1 MHRRSSIFAIAIA
14 IAGAW
19 ACGSSKPPPPVIE
32 TQAADIGP
40 AEPPPEPKSEPV
52 ASTEGVE
59 PVGKPVGK
67 PESTTSTP
75 ATNQPEITVLDAGK
89 DPKKEIRHKF
99 KKNARQKLLM
109 QSTTRISG
117 ANLPLPS
124 FTLDAPIEAKITE
137 VNSAGEAKFAY
148 TAGPFKTKTSGG
160 GALGSLL
167 GGMGGGGGP
176 PEKIVGW
183 GWITAQG
190 VVKEQHVTEGMKDG
204 DAPIE
209 TGDPFPADPIGVGA
223 RWEVVTVLV
232 EKGTKY
238 RQTSTYDLLK
248 MDARSV
254 QTKVSR
260 RQEPLAGSGDPVA
273 ESSGELAYKLG
284 QIYPTGRLSMSRDVQ
299 VAIPGA
305 DELGLKMDSEV
316 TIKAR

>member
-1 MHRRSSIFAIAIA
+1 MFRGASVLAIVV
-14 IAGAW
+14 AGAW

-32 TQAADIGP
+32 TQAAEIGP
-40 AEPPPEPKSEPV
+40 RQPPPEAKSEPDT
-52 ASTEGVE
+52 SSEGVE
-59 PVGKPVGK
+59 PVGKPVAG
-67 PESTTSTP
+67 PDVPATP
-75 ATNQPEITVLDAGK
+75 QTNQPQITVLDAGK

-99 KKNARQKLLM
+99 KKNARQKLVM
-109 QSTTRISG
+109 QSSTRISG
-117 ANLPLPS
+117 ASLPLPS

-137 VNSAGEAKFAY
+137 VNAAGEAKFAY

-167 GGMGGGGGP
+167 GGMGGGGA

-190 VVKEQHVTEGMKDG
+190 VVKEQHVTEGMQDG

-209 TGDPFPADPIGVGA
+209 TGDPFPAEPVGVGA

-260 RQEPLAGSGDPVA
+260 RQEPLAGSEDPVA

-284 QIYPTGRLSMSRDVQ
+284 QVYPTGRLSMSRDVQ

-305 DELGLKMDSEV
+305 DELGLKMSSEV